1 MSQLYSNILKERSD
15 LLTEIFHSGYSALRK
30 VRNAVDGATNVKGV
44 GDVAHPRYLDRFQDR
59 KKRSGSLHG
68 RGYIIRERIPKGPLL
83 IFLCFIGYNIIKI
96 NRILKHFFYIKR
108 IFDFMNERIYY
119 EYTF

>member
-83 IFLCFIGYNIIKI
+83 IFLRFIGYNIIII
-96 NRILKHFFYIKR
+96 NRILKHFFCIKR

-119 EYTF
+119 KYTF

>member
-44 GDVAHPRYLDRFQDR
+44 GDVAHHRYLDRFQDR

-68 RGYIIRERIPKGPLL
+68 RDYIIRERIPKGPLL
-83 IFLCFIGYNIIKI
+83 IFLRFIGYNIIII

>member
-59 KKRSGSLHG
+59 KKGSGSPHG
-68 RGYIIRERIPKGPLL
+68 RGYIIRERIPKNPLL
-83 IFLCFIGYNIIKI
+83 IFFVNNMIKVY
-96 NRILKHFFYIKR
+96 RILKHFFYIKR

>member
-1 MSQLYSNILKERSD
+1 MPQLYSNRLKERSD

-59 KKRSGSLHG
+59 KKGSGSLHG

-83 IFLCFIGYNIIKI
+83 IFFGFLLFIFKI